1 MTTPILR
8 WPGGKRR
15 MCSRLLPLLPP
26 HTCYVE
32 AFAGGLALLLSK
44 PRSKC
49 EIVNDLNE
57 DLVKLYRCVQWHM
70 DALIA
75 EFEGCLSS
83 RLMLVDFKRQ
93 PGLTDIQRAARFL
106 AINRTSFAGN
116 HSTFAVTK
124 SAQPSR
130 QFITAA
136 IRELSLRLDKVA
148 VENLPWQ
155 RLLTLYDSPDTLFFF
170 DPPYLHADTGVY
182 KGWTEQQM
190 SEFAAALPAL
200 QGKFLLTVD
209 DSPFNR
215 SLFAAWPHLAHSTRN
230 QLRKQTGPAT
240 TFGELIIQ
248 SHPTE
253 TAIAA

>member
-1 MTTPILR
+1 MPTPILR

-32 AFAGGLALLLSK
+32 AFAGRLALLLAK

-49 EIVNDLNE
+49 EIENDLNE
-57 DLVKLYRCVQWHM
+57 DLVKLYRCAQWHM

-83 RLMLVDFKRQ
+83 RLMLVD
-93 PGLTDIQRAARFL
+93 
-106 AINRTSFAGN
+106 
-116 HSTFAVTK
+116 
-124 SAQPSR
+124 
-130 QFITAA
+130 
-136 IRELSLRLDKVA
+136 
-148 VENLPWQ
+148 
-155 RLLTLYDSPDTLFFF
+155 
-170 DPPYLHADTGVY
+170 
-182 KGWTEQQM
+182 
-190 SEFAAALPAL
+190 
-200 QGKFLLTVD
+200 

-215 SLFAAWPHLAHSTRN
+215 QAFAPFPFLAHRTRN

-253 TAIAA
+253 TASAA